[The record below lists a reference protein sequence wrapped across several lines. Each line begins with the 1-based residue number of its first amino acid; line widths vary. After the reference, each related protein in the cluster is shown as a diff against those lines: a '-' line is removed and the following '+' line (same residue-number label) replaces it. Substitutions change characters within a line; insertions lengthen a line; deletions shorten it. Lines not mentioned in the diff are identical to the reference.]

1 MKKVFL
7 IGLIICYSLL
17 SGAQQND
24 NKRTTVYKTWIKLN
38 KSPQIVKGVLYEI
51 GDSSIFVS
59 ESIYN
64 STLQEYRFNDI
75 GLMKVRRGNSIR
87 RGIYRG
93 AGFGFVSG
101 IIASVS
107 FVGDASVLTGP
118 LYLMLGITYGGVGAG
133 VGALAGTIKDR
144 IPIKYSYENFE
155 KYRGNLQ
162 DYSYKP
168 EKKDAGKRFEHRGYV
183 GSSMGLS
190 FALGEFKTNVPID
203 SYRGM
208 KMTGFSNKA
217 TIGYRF
223 TDRIGAN
230 FVIRSDEYST
240 LGESQMPMTWV
251 LDSFTIGPVISLPI
265 DKKFRFDLIPSIGF
279 TSAYMYLEEEEIYT
293 GEVLGFKDIYTGEG
307 LGVNITGALVYNL
320 SKRWFAA
327 ASAGYL
333 SSKQKYKEGGN
344 GTARNI
350 DIELGLA
357 YKFGK
362 RSL

>member
-1 MKKVFL
+1 MKKAFVIVLAVCCFL
-7 IGLIICYSLL
+7 LA
-17 SGAQQND
+17 GAQGND
-24 NKRTTVYKTWIKLN
+24 NKRVKIYKTWVKLN
-38 KSPQIVKGVLYEI
+38 NSPQIVKGVLYEI

-64 STLQEYRFNDI
+64 SNLQEYRFNDI
-75 GLMKVRRGNSIR
+75 SLMKVRRGNSIR

-93 AGFGFVSG
+93 AGIGFVTG
-101 IIASVS
+101 IIASIS
-107 FVGDASVLTGP
+107 FVGDASVFTGP
-118 LYLMLGITYGGVGAG
+118 LYVMLGMTYGVVGVG

-183 GSSMGLS
+183 SSSMGLS

-230 FVIRSDEYST
+230 FVIRSDQYST
-240 LGESQMPMTWV
+240 LSESQMIWN
-251 LDSFTIGPVISLPI
+251 LESFMIGPVISFPI
-265 DKKFRFDLIPSIGF
+265 DKKFRFDIIPSVGF
-279 TSAYMYLEEEEIYT
+279 ASAYMYQEEEEIYS
-293 GEVLGFKDIYTGEG
+293 GDVVGFREIYKGEG
-307 LGVNITGALVYNL
+307 LGVDITGTMVYNL
-320 SKRWFAA
+320 SKRWFA
-327 ASAGYL
+327 SVGAGYL

-362 RSL
+362 QSL